1 MPNNDE
7 RVGHLDDPGHDY
19 FDVELGQ
26 YLPDVESTLSALDQ
40 DAVLRRI
47 WDRDHTA
54 WADEPDEIDNRLGW
68 LTVSDEIVEQVSVLT
83 EFAQEVKDAG
93 FRHVVLLGMG
103 GSSLGPEVVRR
114 TIGSADGF
122 PELIVLDS
130 TVPESVDSVTMAI
143 DLSRTLFLVSSKSGG
158 TIEPNSF
165 YRHFRALVEQAVGS
179 EAAGKSFVAITDPD
193 TSLEE
198 LAHSEGFL
206 AVFSNPSDIGGR
218 YSVLSFFGLVPAAL
232 MGVDIASLLQ
242 RANDM
247 RESCASS
254 VDSLSNPGAFLGAAL
269 ATLAAAGRDK
279 LTLVTSPSIGSFGLW
294 AEQLIAESLG
304 KNDKGVVPVADEPS
318 IGVNSY
324 GDDRFFV
331 YLRVAGD
338 DNLATDESI
347 RLIAE
352 RGQPIVRLDLRDR
365 YDLGAE
371 FFRWEFATAVAGAIV
386 KINPFD
392 QPNVE
397 AAKNMTDSVLE
408 GYRATGKLPDGGFGI
423 SAQELL
429 GSITDGD
436 YLAIMA
442 YVAQTPE
449 IDRAFE
455 TLRLQ
460 VAERYGIATT
470 LGYGPRF
477 LHSTGQLHKGGPPS
491 GAFLQITT
499 RHGDGGS
506 IPGAHFSFGTLADA
520 QALGDRKA
528 LVEAGRRVARLHLES
543 DVAAGVLDLAT
554 EIAGA

>member
-68 LTVSDEIVEQVSVLT
+68 LTVSDEIVEQVSALT

-279 LTLVTSPSIGSFGLW
+279 LTFVTSPSIGSFGLW

-304 KNDKGVVPVADEPS
+304 KNDNGVVPVADEPS

-324 GDDRFFV
+324 RDDRFFV

>member
-68 LTVSDEIVEQVSVLT
+68 LTVSDEIVEQVSALT

-193 TSLEE
+193 TSLED

-206 AVFSNPSDIGGR
+206 AVFWKPNDIGGR
-218 YSVLSFFGLVPAAL
+218 YSVL
-232 MGVDIASLLQ
+232 
-242 RANDM
+242 
-247 RESCASS
+247 
-254 VDSLSNPGAFLGAAL
+254 
-269 ATLAAAGRDK
+269 
-279 LTLVTSPSIGSFGLW
+279 
-294 AEQLIAESLG
+294 
-304 KNDKGVVPVADEPS
+304 
-318 IGVNSY
+318 
-324 GDDRFFV
+324 
-331 YLRVAGD
+331 
-338 DNLATDESI
+338 
-347 RLIAE
+347 
-352 RGQPIVRLDLRDR
+352 
-365 YDLGAE
+365 
-371 FFRWEFATAVAGAIV
+371 
-386 KINPFD
+386 
-392 QPNVE
+392 
-397 AAKNMTDSVLE
+397 
-408 GYRATGKLPDGGFGI
+408 
-423 SAQELL
+423 
-429 GSITDGD
+429 
-436 YLAIMA
+436 
-442 YVAQTPE
+442 
-449 IDRAFE
+449 
-455 TLRLQ
+455 
-460 VAERYGIATT
+460 
-470 LGYGPRF
+470 
-477 LHSTGQLHKGGPPS
+477 
-491 GAFLQITT
+491 
-499 RHGDGGS
+499 
-506 IPGAHFSFGTLADA
+506 
-520 QALGDRKA
+520 
-528 LVEAGRRVARLHLES
+528 
-543 DVAAGVLDLAT
+543 
-554 EIAGA
+554 

>member
-165 YRHFRALVEQAVGS
+165 YSHFRALVEQAVGS

-392 QPNVE
+392 QPNVQ

-449 IDRAFE
+449 IGRAFE

>member
-165 YRHFRALVEQAVGS
+165 YSHFRALVEQAVGS